1 MRKIKDNARL
11 VATLMTVIGT
21 MYLFCGIYLLCAAF
35 GSTEGWAPDTLEC
48 FSNCI
53 RTFVPVLC
61 FAVLLLL
68 MSIWKESKR
77 LRRKR
82 NYEGYV

>member
-1 MRKIKDNARL
+1 MSRIKNNARL
-11 VATLMTVIGT
+11 VATILTVMGA
-21 MYLFCGIYLLCAAF
+21 MYIFSGIYILCAAF

-53 RTFVPVLC
+53 RAFVPVLC

-68 MSIWKESKR
+68 MSIWKESRR